1 MESCTLNC
9 WWQVFSIKNVVDR
22 PFCIVIIFELESV
35 PKIVLSTKSKSCSH
49 FCRQNGNVTNISVVS
64 NNDSLTEQKSNKKLE
79 KCIPNVIQ
87 SFRIPDKNLSLI
99 FKWPAILTD
108 RVILYSYLCIL
119 FKNYWISLSL
129 FLIKKF
135 LSLNEYFLASIRVPR
150 TAQSIFG
157 AFFVRASFL
166 IFIYF
171 AIIKEVN
178 MSKSHD
184 KPSGVIWGQ
193 TCTSGLFSEL
203 SHLFHYSR

>member
-1 MESCTLNC
+1 MNLSYNLRFGVMYFKLLVTGLFDKKCC
-9 WWQVFSIKNVVDR
+9 WQAILYRDHFWTGKR
-22 PFCIVIIFELESV
+22 
-35 PKIVLSTKSKSCSH
+35 SKDCFVNNIQKLFT

-64 NNDSLTEQKSNKKLE
+64 NHDSLTEQKSNKKLE

-135 LSLNEYFLASIRVPR
+135 LSLNEYFLASIRVLR
-150 TAQSIFG
+150 TAQSIFW
-157 AFFVRASFL
+157 AFFVRASSLILKKCWFL
-166 IFIYF
+166 FI
-171 AIIKEVN
+171 
-178 MSKSHD
+178 SQS
-184 KPSGVIWGQ
+184 
-193 TCTSGLFSEL
+193 
-203 SHLFHYSR
+203 